1 MNLGEVSLY
10 IKLADTKCVH
20 QGMQQ
25 SGHEAAPCPPT
36 GSLLCFFFILFYLF
50 KQPHYNF
57 PITRI
62 TILPLANLLTLH
74 SEIIEVE
81 FDMRL

>member
-57 PITRI
+57 PKTRI
-62 TILPLANLLTLH
+62 TILPFTPSLRN
-74 SEIIEVE
+74 
-81 FDMRL
+81 D

>member
-25 SGHEAAPCPPT
+25 SGHEATPCPPHQL
-36 GSLLCFFFILFYLF
+36 SPLLLFHFILFIQTTTLQF
-50 KQPHYNF
+50 SKNKDYNIAF
-57 PITRI
+57 YPFTQKW
-62 TILPLANLLTLH
+62 LK
-74 SEIIEVE
+74 
-81 FDMRL
+81 